1 MSAIISKK
9 DKEELYTKVK
19 HQLGYPINVF
29 ELKDEMLD
37 SYFKIA
43 LEDYSSYINNWLI
56 EQQWSTLQ
64 GIGTTPEELTF
75 ALTTKSN
82 DFEKSFTFA
91 YSKQVGLGA
100 GGKGDGWELKKDYI
114 TVVKD
119 QQVYVIPKDR
129 EVNEV
134 LWLTPAMLDQ
144 GIIDPFA
151 TTNWGSSSFGWQ
163 FMGRPAQYM
172 QPTYSIL
179 LSAQDRSFK
188 RRLVQSDL
196 TYRITGGPNG
206 TKLLYLYPLPGSRNE
221 ISGRAGKHMEGSK
234 VWYFYYDTSKES
246 RKKCLKQNE
255 DVIKLPSDVKLDNL
269 TWDKLNSVAQT
280 RVRKLFQAEV
290 MMGIGKIRGF
300 FSGNINLPDVSV
312 TMDYRMVLDRG
323 EKLREEVM
331 KETTDSLDKMSYKQ
345 LMEDR
350 ASIADNLNKTLQYQ
364 AMPFPIIKF

>member
-1 MSAIISKK
+1 MGSIITKK
-9 DKEELYTKVK
+9 EKDDLYRKVK

-37 SYFKIA
+37 SYFQIA

-64 GIGTTPEELTF
+64 GVGTTSEEITF
-75 ALTTKSN
+75 ALTTKSM

-100 GGKGDGWELKKDYI
+100 GTKGEGWELKKDYI
-114 TVVKD
+114 TVVKG
-119 QQVYVIPKDR
+119 QQVYTIPKDR

-134 LWLTPAMLDQ
+134 LWMTPAMMDQ

-151 TTNWGSSSFGWQ
+151 TTNWGASSFGWQ
-163 FMGRPAQYM
+163 YLGRPAQYM

-196 TYRITGGPNG
+196 TYRVTGGPNG
-206 TKLLYLYPLPGSRNE
+206 TKLLYLYPLPGSREE
-221 ISGRAGKHMEGSK
+221 ISGRFGKHLEGSK

-246 RKKCLKQNE
+246 RKKCIKENE
-255 DVIKLPSDVKLDNL
+255 DIVKLPSDVKIENL
-269 TWDKLNSVAQT
+269 SWGKLNSVAQT

-300 FSGNINLPDVSV
+300 FSGEINLPDVSV
-312 TMDYRMVLDRG
+312 SMDYRMLLDRG
-323 EKLREEVM
+323 EALRTEIIV
-331 KETTDSLDKMSYKQ
+331 ETKDSLEKLTYKQ

-350 ASIADNLNKTLQYQ
+350 ASIAENLNKIMELQP
-364 AMPFPIIKF
+364 MPFPIIKF

>member
-1 MSAIISKK
+1 MAQIITKK
-9 DKEELYTKVK
+9 EKEELYTKVK

-29 ELKDEMLD
+29 ELKDEMMD
-37 SYFKIA
+37 SYFTIA

-64 GIGTTPEELTF
+64 GIGTSPEEITF
-75 ALTTKSN
+75 ALTTKSL

-100 GGKGDGWELKKDYI
+100 GVKGDGWELKKDYI

-119 QQVYVIPKDR
+119 QQVYTIPKDR

-134 LWLTPAMLDQ
+134 LWFTPAMLDQ

-151 TTNWGSSSFGWQ
+151 TTNWGSSAFGWQ

-206 TKLLYLYPLPGSRNE
+206 TKLLYLYPLPGSRWE
-221 ISGRAGKHMEGSK
+221 ISGRGGKHLEGSK
-234 VWYFYYDTSKES
+234 VWYFYYDTSKAS
-246 RKKCLKQNE
+246 RKKCLKENE
-255 DVIKLPSDVKLDNL
+255 DIIKLPSDVKIDNIP
-269 TWDKLNSVAQT
+269 WSKLNSVAQT

-300 FSGNINLPDVSV
+300 FSGDINLPDVSV
-312 TMDYRMVLDRG
+312 SMDYRMLMDRG
-323 EKLREEVM
+323 EALRTEIIEET
-331 KETTDSLDKMSYKQ
+331 KDSLEKMSYKQ

-350 ASIADNLNKTLQYQ
+350 ANIAENLNTTLGFQP
-364 AMPFPIIKF
+364 MPFPIIKF